1 MIIDGKIPTDIFGL
15 RLGSYVLLLFLNS
28 VLVFLCF
35 VFSVGFA
42 EHIWSMKTVKLWS
55 ITLLRGDKSI
65 NRSVLNSS
73 KVAFAMHESQ
83 KVASNFS
90 HL

>member
-28 VLVFLCF
+28 VLVFLFF

-42 EHIWSMKTVKLWS
+42 EHMKTVKLWS